1 MKQLGILD
9 SAFLNLEQTNTP
21 QHVGGMGIYDP
32 STAPDGIVRFKQVIS
47 TFERRLGENPLF
59 RTRLIEVPGGLD
71 RPYWI
76 KDANFDVEFHLRHIA
91 LPFPGD
97 WRQLCIQV
105 ARLHSRPL
113 DLSRPL
119 WEAYIIEGLDN
130 IPNLPKGSFAVY
142 TKMHHALV
150 DGAGGANFMAVLH
163 DLVANP
169 ETPEPVSQEAVMF
182 DSEPSR
188 RELLSKASIN
198 SVINTAQVL
207 AGTVRGARDMG
218 KYALQIARKEIPA
231 PDISAPKTSLN
242 NPVGPHRVFDA
253 AEFPLEGFK
262 DIKDAAGVKLNDVAL
277 AVIGGA
283 LQKYLEAKNEFP
295 DGSLAASLPL
305 NMRTRRGVT
314 DDNNQVGS
322 VFSSLHTDIKDPLA
336 RLSAVHESTMEAK
349 EYGEAS
355 PMVDV
360 LKIAGAFSPFIAKS
374 VAGFW
379 SRNNLSKHIP
389 VNISTVISNVAGPN
403 FPLYCAGAKMVDYYG
418 LGVLTPGIGIF
429 HLVFSYSGTVTLS
442 VLADRDI
449 MSNPELYHDC
459 LVTSYEELYA
469 ATAALKIS
477 ANSAAEKAAVMAKA
491 KIDSPRRGNA
501 EDATAAKS
509 SKKSKKK
516 PSKKAKG
523 SEKTKAGKKLKT
535 ATDRKT
541 GKKAK
546 TKSVKKIELKSK
558 PKSTAGAKKK
568 TRSSAKTGIGKAAAP
583 SPKPKAKAKTP
594 AKAKAK
600 PARKT
605 AQKAAAKPKPASKA
619 RTPIKSAVKA
629 KNTRP
634 KVVRRKQASAPK
646 LKAAP

>member
-9 SAFLNLEQTNTP
+9 SAFINLEQTNTP

-32 STAPDGIVRFKQVIS
+32 STAEGGIVRFKQVIS

-59 RTRLIEVPGGLD
+59 RTRLVEVPGGLD

-91 LPFPGD
+91 LPYPGD

-163 DLVANP
+163 DLAANP
-169 ETPEPVSQEAVMF
+169 EVSEPVPQEAVMF
-182 DSEPSR
+182 DNEPSR
-188 RELLSKASIN
+188 RELLAKASIN
-198 SVINTAQVL
+198 SLKNTGQVL
-207 AGTVRGARDMG
+207 AGTARGARDMG

-231 PDISAPKTSLN
+231 PDISAPRTSLN

-283 LQKYLEAKNEFP
+283 LQRYLETNDESP
-295 DGSLAASLPL
+295 EGSLAASLPL

-322 VFSSLHTDIKDPLA
+322 VFASLHTDIKDPLV
-336 RLSAVHESTMEAK
+336 RLSAVHDSTMEAK
-349 EYGEAS
+349 KYGEAS

-379 SRNNLSKHIP
+379 SRNNLSKYIP
-389 VNISTVISNVAGPN
+389 VNISTVISNVAGPD
-403 FPLYCAGAKMVDYYG
+403 FPLYCAGARMVDYYG

-429 HLVFSYSGTVTLS
+429 HLVFSYCGTVTLS
-442 VLADRDI
+442 VLADREI
-449 MSNPELYHDC
+449 MPNPELYHDC
-459 LVTSYEELYA
+459 LVASYEELYA
-469 ATAALKIS
+469 ATSALKLP
-477 ANSAAEKAAVMAKA
+477 ANS
-491 KIDSPRRGNA
+491 
-501 EDATAAKS
+501 
-509 SKKSKKK
+509 
-516 PSKKAKG
+516 
-523 SEKTKAGKKLKT
+523 
-535 ATDRKT
+535 
-541 GKKAK
+541 
-546 TKSVKKIELKSK
+546 
-558 PKSTAGAKKK
+558 
-568 TRSSAKTGIGKAAAP
+568 
-583 SPKPKAKAKTP
+583 
-594 AKAKAK
+594 AKAKA
-600 PARKT
+600 AVL
-605 AQKAAAKPKPASKA
+605 AKAKVESPKRGSIEERENTKSDKKKSGKQVKPASKT
-619 RTPIKSAVKA
+619 RT
-629 KNTRP
+629 TRP
-634 KVVRRKQASAPK
+634 RAIRRKQASTPK
-646 LKAAP
+646 LKISP